1 MFRVSLVADVSCV
14 DGDCPWSALT
24 SGRRWQASRCVEL
37 LRTLSLL
44 LLDCPMVLVM
54 ATTRRV
60 SSAQFS
66 RAGLVLMLMIAAIMR
81 IGLME
86 MKNFCQEFF
95 DDVKDSTFLEES
107 AGVADLITSCG

>member
-1 MFRVSLVADVSCV
+1 MI
-14 DGDCPWSALT
+14 
-24 SGRRWQASRCVEL
+24 
-37 LRTLSLL
+37 
-44 LLDCPMVLVM
+44 
-54 ATTRRV
+54 
-60 SSAQFS
+60 
-66 RAGLVLMLMIAAIMR
+66 IAAIMR

>member
-1 MFRVSLVADVSCV
+1 M
-14 DGDCPWSALT
+14 
-24 SGRRWQASRCVEL
+24 
-37 LRTLSLL
+37 SLL

-60 SSAQFS
+60 SSAQSPCAS
-66 RAGLVLMLMIAAIMR
+66 RILMMIAAIMR